1 MKKFYN
7 TSTFLIFGFFSII
20 TTFYFPYLNQS
31 VGLSLNEVGKV
42 VSVGALFTIIAQPT
56 ITKLYSTSKN
66 KNNFIILYLTSVFIT
81 IIALMMIDN
90 KTAIFYAPFYGLT
103 LGSVAGVFEIYIE
116 EISTYNG
123 YEFSDIRKW
132 GSIGYAFIVFI
143 GGFVINKLGY
153 KAIHILALLLIL
165 LIILIIWRKFD
176 SPKIIKDNK
185 EKNNSFKFIEFF
197 KNRNIIFLIIVIGLG
212 IGSYMGL
219 DFAYSSYLSSI
230 LGDIDKANNIYSM
243 SISFR
248 VIIEF
253 FSFMIVSKYSNKLKS
268 KNCLIAALIIASM
281 KVLMFSTGNI
291 ILIVLGD
298 QLHGVMYGIYLTFIF
313 KYLREII
320 EDKLVAITFSI
331 LSVLSTGGANFI
343 YPAIYS
349 QLQLKYGYFSIYLC
363 GFGFIVISILVLIFT
378 LPGSKRVS
386 NV

>member
-31 VGLSLNEVGKV
+31 VGLSLKEVGQV
-42 VSVGALFTIIAQPT
+42 VSLGALFTIIAQPT
-56 ITKLYSTSKN
+56 ITKIFSKSKN
-66 KNNFIILYLTSVFIT
+66 KNNFIILYLISIFIA
-81 IIALMMIDN
+81 IVALMMIDK
-90 KTAIFYAPFYGLT
+90 KTAIFYAPFYGLI

-116 EISTYNG
+116 ELSTSHG

-132 GSIGYAFIVFI
+132 GSIGYAFVVFI
-143 GGFVINKLGY
+143 GGFIINKLGY
-153 KAIHILALLLIL
+153 GAIHILALMLVL
-165 LIILIIWRKFD
+165 LIILIIWKKFD
-176 SPKIIKDNK
+176 SPKLLNDYEVKNK
-185 EKNNSFKFIEFF
+185 NFDFMEFI
-197 KNRNIIFLIIVIGLG
+197 KNRNIILLIIVISLG

-248 VIIEF
+248 VVVEF
-253 FSFMIVSKYSNKLKS
+253 FSFMIVSKYANKLKS
-268 KNCLIAALIIASM
+268 KNCLIAALAIASI

-291 ILIVLGD
+291 VLIVLGD
-298 QLHGVMYGIYLTFIF
+298 QLHGVMYGIYLTFLF
-313 KYLREII
+313 KYLREIV

-349 QLQLKYGYFSIYLC
+349 QLQIKHGYFSIYLC
-363 GFGFIVISILVLIFT
+363 GFGFIIISILVLIFG
-378 LPGSKRVS
+378 LPKEKKVS
-386 NV
+386 NE

>member
-1 MKKFYN
+1 MKKFYS

-31 VGLSLNEVGKV
+31 LGLSLKEVGKV

-56 ITKLYSTSKN
+56 LTKIYSKSKN
-66 KNNFIILYLTSVFIT
+66 RNSFIILYLISVFIA

-90 KTAIFYAPFYGLT
+90 KTAIFYAPFYGLI

-143 GGFVINKLGY
+143 GGFIINRLGY
-153 KAIHILALLLIL
+153 RTIHVLASILIL

-176 SPKIIKDNK
+176 SHRIN
-185 EKNNSFKFIEFF
+185 KNNKVKNNDFKLMEFI
-197 KNRNIIFLIIVIGLG
+197 KNRNIIFLIIVISLG

-230 LGDIDKANNIYSM
+230 VGDIDKANNIYST

-248 VIIEF
+248 VVVEF
-253 FSFMIVSKYSNKLKS
+253 FSFMIVSKYANSLKS
-268 KNCLIAALIIASM
+268 KNCLIVALIIASI

-291 ILIVLGD
+291 VLIVLGD
-298 QLHGVMYGIYLTFIF
+298 QLHGIMYGIYLTFLF

-349 QLQLKYGYFSIYLC
+349 QLQVKYGYFSIYLC
-363 GFGFIVISILVLIFT
+363 GFGFMFISILVLIFG
-378 LPGSKRVS
+378 LPKSKKVN